1 MFMIGTIVNAV
12 AIVIGGLLG
21 TLLGGRFPDKMKIT
35 VIQGLG
41 LTVLL
46 VGMQMAI
53 QSKNI
58 LMVIF
63 SIVIGGIL
71 GEWID
76 IEEKLH
82 RVGDWVEGKFK
93 AFGKGGNIAEG
104 FVRTS
109 LIYCVG
115 AMAITGAIQDGLNHD
130 PSTLI
135 AKGMIDGFS
144 AIAFAATMGF
154 GVALSSVPVFIYQ
167 GALTIAA
174 SWVQALMTPTIV
186 AEMTATGGLLIM
198 GIGLNIMEITKI
210 KVGNLLPAIFVAI
223 ALTYFFG

>member
-1 MFMIGTIVNAV
+1 MFMIGTIVNAL
-12 AIVIGGLLG
+12 AIVIGGMVG
-21 TLLGGRFPDKMKIT
+21 TLLGHRFPDKLKRT

-53 QSKNI
+53 KSENI
-58 LMVIF
+58 LMVIL
-63 SIVIGGIL
+63 SIVIGGII
-71 GEWID
+71 GELID
-76 IEEKLH
+76 IEEYLHKLG
-82 RVGDWVEGKFK
+82 RWIESKFK
-93 AFGKGGNIAEG
+93 TGNGNGDIAAA

-115 AMAITGAIQDGLNHD
+115 AMAIMGAIQDGLNHD

-154 GVALSSVPVFIYQ
+154 GVVLSAAPVFIYQ
-167 GALTIAA
+167 GTLTIAA
-174 SWVQALMTPTIV
+174 SWVQALMTPPII
-186 AEMTATGGLLIM
+186 AEMMATGGLLIM

-210 KVGNLLPAIFVAI
+210 KVGNLLPSIFVAI
-223 ALTYFFG
+223 ILTYFFG

>member
-1 MFMIGTIVNAV
+1 MFMFGTIVNAL
-12 AIVIGGLLG
+12 AIAIGGTIGSVLG
-21 TLLGGRFPDKMKIT
+21 HRFPDKLKTT

-53 QSKNI
+53 KSENI
-58 LMVIF
+58 LMVIM
-63 SIVIGGIL
+63 SIVIGGII

-76 IEEKLH
+76 IEAYLHKLG
-82 RVGDWVEGKFK
+82 RWIESKFNTGDGDGK
-93 AFGKGGNIAEG
+93 IAAA

-115 AMAITGAIQDGLNHD
+115 AMAIMGAIQDGLKHD

-154 GVALSSVPVFIYQ
+154 GVALSAIPVFIYQ
-167 GALTIAA
+167 GTLTIAA
-174 SWVQALMTPTIV
+174 SWVQALMTPPII
-186 AEMTATGGLLIM
+186 AEMMATGGLLIM

-210 KVGNLLPAIFVAI
+210 KVGNLLPSIFVAVI
-223 ALTYFFG
+223 LTYFFG

>member
-1 MFMIGTIVNAV
+1 MFGTIVNAA
-12 AIVIGGLLG
+12 AIIIGGLLG
-21 TLLGGRFPDKMKIT
+21 TVLGHRFPDKMKTT

-53 QSKNI
+53 QSKNL

-63 SIVIGGIL
+63 SIVIGGII

-76 IEEKLH
+76 IEEALH
-82 RVGDWVEGKFK
+82 RVGRWIESKFK
-93 AFGKGGNIAEG
+93 GGDGNIAAA

-115 AMAITGAIQDGLNHD
+115 AMAITGAIQDGLSHD

-144 AIAFAATMGF
+144 AIAFSATMGI
-154 GVALSSVPVFIYQ
+154 GVVLSAIPVFLYQ
-167 GALTIAA
+167 GLLTIAA
-174 SWVQALMTPTIV
+174 NWVEFFMTGPIV
-186 AEMTATGGLLIM
+186 LEMTATGGLLIM

-210 KVGNLLPAIFVAI
+210 KVGNLLPAIFVAVI
-223 ALTYFFG
+223 LTYFFG

>member
-1 MFMIGTIVNAV
+1 MFMIGTIVNAA

-21 TLLGGRFPDKMKIT
+21 TLLGNRFPEKMKVT

-76 IEEKLH
+76 IEARLH
-82 RVGDWVEGKFK
+82 QVGRWVEEKCKG
-93 AFGKGGNIAEG
+93 FGKGGNIAEG

-167 GALTIAA
+167 GSLTIAA
-174 SWVQALMTPTIV
+174 SWVQALMTPPIV

-210 KVGNLLPAIFVAI
+210 KVGNLLPAIFVAV

>member
-12 AIVIGGLLG
+12 AIIIGGLLG
-21 TLLGGRFPDKMKIT
+21 TLLGNRFPDRMKRT

-63 SIVIGGIL
+63 SIVLGGIV

-82 RVGDWVEGKFK
+82 RLGAWVEEKCK

-104 FVRTS
+104 FVRAS

-115 AMAITGAIQDGLNHD
+115 AMAVTGAIQDGLNHD

-144 AIAFAATMGF
+144 SIAFAATMGV
-154 GVALSSVPVFIYQ
+154 GVVLSSLPVFIYQ
-167 GALTIAA
+167 GTLTIAA
-174 SWVQALMTPTIV
+174 SWVQALMTPPIV

-198 GIGLNIMEITKI
+198 GIGLNVMEITEI
-210 KVGNLLPAIFVAI
+210 KVGNLLPAIFIAV

>member
-12 AIVIGGLLG
+12 AIIVGGLLG
-21 TLLGGRFPDKMKIT
+21 TVLGHRFPDKVKMT
-35 VIQGLG
+35 VIQGMG
-41 LTVLL
+41 LTFLL

-53 QSKNI
+53 KSQNI

-63 SIVIGGIL
+63 SIMIGGVL
-71 GEWID
+71 GEVID
-76 IEEKLH
+76 IEEWLH
-82 RVGDWVEGKFK
+82 RLGRWVESKFK
-93 AFGKGGNIAEG
+93 PGSGNIAAG

-115 AMAITGAIQDGLNHD
+115 AMAITGAIQDGLSHD

-135 AKGMIDGFS
+135 AKGMIDGFT

-154 GVALSSVPVFIYQ
+154 GVVLSAIPVFIYQ
-167 GALTIAA
+167 GTLTIAA
-174 SWVQALMTPTIV
+174 SWVQALMTPEII

-210 KVGNLLPAIFVAI
+210 KVGNLLPAIFVAV